1 MPDDA
6 IMRDV
11 KELGRNLRRVRVNR
25 GITQEQLSEAVN
37 LNIRTL
43 QRIEAGQC
51 NILTTTVIRL
61 IRALGCT
68 SEELLPLDRNAS
80 PSHNADEVDA

>member
-1 MPDDA
+1 MRVLKRNVMPE
-6 IMRDV
+6 V
-11 KELGRNLRRVRVNR
+11 KELGRNLRRERVNR

-61 IRALGCT
+61 IRALSCS
-68 SEELLPLDRNAS
+68 SENILLTAKNGPRSCN
-80 PSHNADEVDA
+80 HK